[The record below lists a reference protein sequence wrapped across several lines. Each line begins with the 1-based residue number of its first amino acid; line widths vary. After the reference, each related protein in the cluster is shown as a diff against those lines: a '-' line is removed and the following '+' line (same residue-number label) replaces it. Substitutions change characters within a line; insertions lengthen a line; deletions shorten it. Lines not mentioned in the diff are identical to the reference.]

1 VFFEHGVR
9 DAWLSIE
16 VDEVEVA
23 TKRGLHELDPRL
35 LSALG
40 IGQAKRDHFVH
51 PIRMQEGQSPHD
63 ECFPV
68 MTYEGSIFVPVANPL
83 LDGVQT
89 IDREELQ
96 RKIERGDEF
105 RLVMA
110 LNEWAFRAKHIPGS
124 EHFNTP
130 DELFSSLRPD
140 EEVVVYCTSIDCHSS
155 IALYMAFIDAG
166 FANVRRYSGGLS
178 DWEAAGLPLEGDWA

>member
-1 VFFEHGVR
+1 M
-9 DAWLSIE
+9 
-16 VDEVEVA
+16 
-23 TKRGLHELDPRL
+23 TKD
-35 LSALG
+35 
-40 IGQAKRDHFVH
+40 
-51 PIRMQEGQSPHD
+51 
-63 ECFPV
+63 
-68 MTYEGSIFVPVANPL
+68 PL

-89 IDREELQ
+89 IDRGELQ

-155 IALYMAFIDAG
+155 IALYMALIDAG
-166 FANVRRYSGGLS
+166 FMNVRRYSGGLS